1 MIVNDDI
8 FIEVDFCQHS
18 AADVLAS
25 GNVYFQKRYDDHV
38 IAMLCDGGNSGVQ
51 ANVLASTVASMVVN
65 SENSPITNLART
77 TIEFMRRG
85 QHIHNIINMGFIIMR
100 VYKDLRMELVE
111 YRIPPVML
119 FSNGKILQ
127 KNSEKVELRLRNGET
142 DSIHITNMRA
152 QKDMMAIGVTNGVLL
167 SGRGSYRMPKG
178 WSYNDLVSFIEKNIK
193 EKTSARDIS
202 HGVIDKALAN
212 DLFVAKNDM
221 SCTCLYIRKPRR
233 ILVCTGPPYD
243 KNTDVELARMIKE
256 YDGEVIISGGTTA
269 MIVARELNREI
280 NVIMGKKNS
289 GIPPRSEME
298 GVSMVT
304 EGVLTLNK
312 VKETLISMK
321 SSIVTGKNVDALMI
335 RKLLGHDIVEFV
347 VGTRINVL
355 HQNPNI
361 PVELALRRN
370 VVKDIAHELQEK
382 FLKEVTIKYL

>member
-65 SENSPITNLART
+65 SENTSIINLART
-77 TIEFMRRG
+77 TIEFIKRG
-85 QHIHNIINMGFIIMR
+85 RHVHNIINMGFVIMR

-119 FSNGKILQ
+119 FSEGKAYP
-127 KNSEKVELRLRNGET
+127 KKSEKADINLTNGDT
-142 DSIHITNMRA
+142 VAVHITNMRA
-152 QKDMMAIGVTNGVLL
+152 QKDMMAICVTNGVLL
-167 SGRGSYRMPKG
+167 SGRGSYRMPRG
-178 WSYNDLVSFIEKNIK
+178 WSYSDLALFIEKSIK

-202 HGVIDKALAN
+202 HGVIDKAMAN

-221 SCTCLYIRKPRR
+221 SCACLYIRKPRR

-243 KNTDVELARMIKE
+243 KNTDTELAKMIKD

-312 VKETLISMK
+312 VKETLISMRG
-321 SSIVTGKNVDALMI
+321 SVVPGKNVDAQMI
-335 RKLLGHDIVEFV
+335 RKLLGHDIIEFV

-370 VVKDIAHELQEK
+370 VVKDIAHELKEK